1 MKVIFSKQIWTKLPL
16 SENKLNDNALI
27 MSLLFTNNIEGGNLD
42 SDGKFERKTSK
53 KFLQAKESY

>member
-1 MKVIFSKQIWTKLPL
+1 
-16 SENKLNDNALI
+16 

-42 SDGKFERKTSK
+42 SDGKFEHKTSK